1 MLFMHQKED
10 TDQIIGPLD
19 YSFPSVSWLSIL
31 EVLFKLKAY
40 NMGANMPWR
49 GMIWKEVM
57 WSELIWEGAGKAEK
71 AEFDCKTY
79 VPKEKALTDSE
90 IDALKIYP
98 EPPEDVDVTTG
109 DVDADI
115 YFQ

>member
-1 MLFMHQKED
+1 MYTPVAVWWPDIFIVSDLIFLFYATLAK
-10 TDQIIGPLD
+10 
-19 YSFPSVSWLSIL
+19 
-31 EVLFKLKAY
+31 
-40 NMGANMPWR
+40 
-49 GMIWKEVM
+49 
-57 WSELIWEGAGKAEK
+57 K

-98 EPPEDVDVTTG
+98 EPPEDVDVTTR

-115 YFQ
+115 YFQYIYLVHDQKKYILKM